1 VRIGKQRAAISG
13 IFAVHGA
20 VMGTF
25 AARIPALAA
34 HLGLSSG
41 QLGLA
46 LFMPGIGMLLTMP
59 LAGRLVHH
67 LGNRRSVQVL
77 VGAWGAS
84 LILPAW
90 APNVWVL
97 GAGLLFYGATSGL
110 GDVAMNAQGVAVE
123 NAAGKSIM
131 PSLHGLWS
139 LGGFVASG
147 VGAAVTALGVG
158 YRAHLTVT
166 AIVLAVAAPLI
177 GAMIAVD
184 RTEPEPRSADAAAA
198 AAAMDQDA
206 DKSAGTSTDT
216 AIDTSAEKAAS
227 PPRFSFPTGTVLL
240 LGLIGFCSTFAEGSA
255 TNWSAIYVS
264 KVTHGSPAVAAA
276 GYAVFA
282 CVMSAMRLFGGGIV
296 HKAGPVRVLRVGG
309 LVSAAGGVLIVVA
322 RVPALAFAGIALLAV
337 GVALVIPL
345 LFVAAGRTGP
355 NPGQAIA
362 GTSMIAYSADLIA
375 PGVVGGIAQA
385 ASLPVAFLLI
395 TVMVAAISPGASLVR
410 NAALPGPEPGQRAD
424 VVSEAVVAE

>member
-1 VRIGKQRAAISG
+1 MRIDKQRAAVSG

-25 AARIPALAA
+25 AARIPALSA

-46 LFMPGIGMLLTMP
+46 LFMPGMGILLTMP
-59 LAGRLVHH
+59 FAGRLVHR
-67 LGNRRSVQVL
+67 LGNRRAIQLL

-90 APNVWVL
+90 APNLWTL
-97 GAGLLFYGATSGL
+97 CAGLLVYGATAGL
-110 GDVAMNAQGVAVE
+110 SDVSMNTQGVAVE
-123 NAAGKSIM
+123 TAAGKPIM

-147 VGAAVTALGVG
+147 VGAAVTALDVS
-158 YRAHLTVT
+158 YRVHLTVT
-166 AIVLAVAAPLI
+166 GIVLAVAAPLI
-177 GAMIAVD
+177 GAVITPAVAA
-184 RTEPEPRSADAAAA
+184 PEAP
-198 AAAMDQDA
+198 
-206 DKSAGTSTDT
+206 
-216 AIDTSAEKAAS
+216 SAEKVPGQTADVPGDTSGAETAAS
-227 PPRFSFPTGTVLL
+227 PPRFSLPTGTVLL

-255 TNWSAIYVS
+255 TNWSAVYVS

-296 HKAGPVRVLRVGG
+296 RRAGPVRVLRVGG
-309 LVSAAGGVLIVVA
+309 VVSAAGGVLIVVA
-322 RVPALAFAGIALLAV
+322 RIPALAFAGIALLAV

-345 LFVAAGRTGP
+345 LFAAAGRTGP

-395 TVMVAAISPGASLVR
+395 TVLAAAITPGAGLVR
-410 NAALPGPEPGQRAD
+410 AAALPEPAQRAEA
-424 VVSEAVVAE
+424 VSEAVVTD